1 MLDIDLIRR
10 DPAGTMAALDRRGS
24 HIDVEPILVADRRR
38 RELIARIE
46 AIRGD
51 RKRLGQ
57 EIGRK
62 RGAGEETGE
71 LEAEAASAR
80 DELGALTPELET
92 VESELRDRMLELPNL
107 PDERVPAGGK
117 EANRVVRTWGEPPDL
132 PNPED
137 HVEISRR
144 LGLVDHERGTKLGG
158 RGFWLYRGMGAALE
172 WALLDYFVRS
182 HVADGYEFMLPPHLL
197 LDEVGY
203 AAGQFPK
210 FVDDVFHLQ
219 TAEGERPRF
228 LLPTAETAILSVFG
242 GEILEADELPR
253 KAFAYTPCYR
263 REAGGYRTEERGTVR
278 GHQFNKVELF
288 QFVAPEG
295 AEAALDGARRQ
306 GRAPR
311 AGARPALPDVAAGR
325 RGRERVDGDH
335 LRRRGVDPE
344 HGHLQGGVVGVARP
358 RLPGAAREHPLPGR
372 RQAHGVR
379 PHAQRVG
386 ARDEPPRARPA
397 RAAPAAGRLRG
408 RPGAAPALAR
418 DGPAG
423 PAAGVTTRNLRR
435 GVLSPARRSSQR
447 RPSPSRRKP

>member
-10 DPAGTMAALDRRGS
+10 DPDGTMAGLERRGS
-24 HIDVEPILVADRRR
+24 RIDVAPILAADRRR

-57 EIGRK
+57 EIGRR
-62 RGAGEETGE
+62 RGAGEDTAT

-92 VESELRDRMLELPNL
+92 VESGLRDLMLELPNL

-117 EANRVVRTWGEPPDL
+117 EANRVVRTWGEPPDV
-132 PNPED
+132 PNAED

-182 HVADGYEFMLPPHLL
+182 HIADGYEFMLPPHLL

-295 AEAALDGARRQ
+295 AEAALEELVGKAERIVQ
-306 GRAPR
+306 ELG
-311 AGARPALPDVAAGR
+311 LHYQTSLLAA
-325 RGRERVDGDH
+325 ED
-335 LRRRGVDPE
+335 
-344 HGHLQGGVVGVARP
+344 AS
-358 RLPGAAREHPLPGR
+358 AAMAITYDIEVWIPSMGTYKEVSS
-372 RQAHGVR
+372 AS
-379 PHAQRVG
+379 
-386 ARDEPPRARPA
+386 
-397 RAAPAAGRLRG
+397 
-408 RPGAAPALAR
+408 LAR
-418 DGPAG
+418 DYQ
-423 PAAGVTTRNLRR
+423 
-435 GVLSPARRSSQR
+435 ARRANIRYRAEGKRTAYVHTLNASALAT
-447 RPSPSRRKP
+447 SRLVPALLEQHQQPDGSVAVPAPLQPWLGTDRLRAPQ